1 MIVFAGIPSESPLSL
16 AIAAAERANLPYV
29 IFNQRHAAHYDLQL
43 TCGGAGID
51 GSLWLGSTLQ
61 PLTAVTGIYS
71 RMMEVTALPEHC
83 PRGRAA
89 PEAEPLEK
97 ARAVCGLF
105 DEVLD
110 VLPAIVVNR
119 PAAMGSNLSK
129 PAQAQAIVRAGL
141 LTPPTLVTN
150 VPEAARAFHAAH
162 GRIIYKSISAVRSIV
177 REWLPD
183 SGPDLAAVSALPTQF
198 QAFVP
203 GVNIRV
209 HVVGEQVFATE
220 IESSAIDYRYVADS
234 DVAVGMH
241 PVELAADTAAA
252 CIALTRTLGLEMSG
266 IDLKRTPDGECYCF
280 EVNPSP
286 AYSFFE
292 ELGGQPIAAAL
303 VALLAGKA

>member
-1 MIVFAGIPSESPLSL
+1 MIVFAGIPSEAPLAL
-16 AIAAAERANLPYV
+16 AIAAAERANAPYV

-43 TCGGAGID
+43 TCGGDGID

-71 RMMEVTALPEHC
+71 RMMEVTALPEHRPHC
-83 PRGRAA
+83 RAA

-110 VLPAIVVNR
+110 VLPTMVVNR

-129 PAQAQAIVRAGL
+129 PAQAQAIVSAGL

-150 VPEAARAFHAAH
+150 IPEAARAFHAEH

-183 SGPDLAAVSALPTQF
+183 CGTDLAAVTALPTQF
-198 QAFVP
+198 QAFIP

-209 HVVGEQVFATE
+209 HVVGEQVFATG
-220 IESSAIDYRYVADS
+220 IESSAIDYRYVADEG
-234 DVAVGMH
+234 AVGMH
-241 PVELAADTAAA
+241 PVELAAETAEA
-252 CIALTRTLGLEMSG
+252 CIALTRKLGLQMSG

-303 VALLAGKA
+303 VALLAGRA

>member
-43 TCGGAGID
+43 ACGRDGVD

-61 PLTAVTGIYS
+61 PLAAVTGIYS
-71 RMMEVTALPEHC
+71 RMMEVTAVPEHR
-83 PRGRAA
+83 PHGRAA

-97 ARAVCGLF
+97 ARAVCALF

-110 VLPAIVVNR
+110 VLPARVVNR

-129 PAQAQAIVRAGL
+129 PAQAQAIVRARL

-150 VPEAARAFHAAH
+150 VPEAARAFHAEH

-177 REWLPD
+177 CEWLPD
-183 SGPDLAAVSALPTQF
+183 CGRDLAAVTALPTQF

-241 PVELAADTAAA
+241 PVELAADTAEA
-252 CIALTRTLGLEMSG
+252 CVALTRTLGLEMSG
-266 IDLKRTPDGECYCF
+266 IDLKRTPDGEWYCF

-303 VALLAGKA
+303 VALLARRA